1 MHEDCYELLG
11 KVAKPRKIDT
21 AALYQVF
28 TAHLPPPS
36 HGSPNALDFDYGP
49 VKEYQSKSWPN
60 AQGIGALKKAHKSI
74 AQEIG
79 PLPNVPTGPAADRGH
94 LKMHRPG
101 RANPTELGRITIN
114 GEHERH
120 LEITKWLCMQ
130 ATKAHGEISARSGSR
145 ANILCRRIFLTRY
158 GKTSFPRSLPGYSSF
173 SRLKKKSSVVKSIG
187 SCFARSSTILAVVVG
202 KEWMGEIIIIARD
215 PETQET
221 FLIEQAR
228 HHEDNHYDVY
238 DDDEVG
244 EHGEVFDTRLVTVYD
259 CQDPRSFAAPLH
271 VDCYEI
277 LQDAYK
283 PRKVT
288 LSALYDTLT
297 GYCSPTRNKHQP
309 NSLDLDYGLPSGP
322 FEVDMVNPN
331 NEFTLASPSHVDEC
345 IEDMVQEL
353 FRISRKSKKSKNGN
367 IPQTSF
373 ANGYGEKISPSKIYA
388 DMSWA
393 KHYLPRTG
401 EMRKRRIDWKRLYM
415 NLDLLGKGKGEGN
428 FKPNVRMH
436 LENWRRIWSVCTR
449 LLGECLV
456 REKKNQVAETNERKS
471 GNKSNKPTDKII
483 KGAVSSLMPLL
494 TFPADSK
501 TTYASVN
508 LINKMNDMEKAEPV
522 IRVYWTDS
530 KELAG
535 TGVHDS
541 DKNTTKTIGSEDL
554 FHSSED
560 AQIPKDDWLVAIF
573 ITTKEVSGENNP
585 KLMQRKALGIRFVF
599 LYDNFIQLGQSEG
612 DIRVLV
618 PKDEHIVVSIGGS
631 WAPGKPLEKL
641 VLLQQDLEKVPSSA
655 FSRIG
660 MSDFTSFDE
669 AQEFQPDTRIANFL
683 WRGQIPTEHKIW
695 PSYPLRLDPLM
706 PTPVE
711 ALLFENKTDDPYYKL
726 RVGVDV
732 QFQSDEN
739 ITKCYVTGKDKVEG
753 LRFLTDKGQ
762 HFIVGRI
769 GQNEKIL
776 ARGGRNGETIKG
788 FHCQWS
794 NKNTSDSALTSFG
807 VFTLDDVTWR
817 LGGERESNDSRGF
830 YWIPN
835 RPQTEYP
842 YAEVGPIHGQIDKIE
857 RLRYPDVGVQSPQA
871 VVTWLDC
878 SKPLETI
885 SVIMCHSTTT
895 ELLMITSMAFEY
907 AEGHEP
913 MYFGPFAIS
922 EPEHEK
928 NVSKQGQC
936 NCIHGGSFEVEI
948 EDIPHFEI
956 GGWNPN
962 GAYLKTLRL
971 WVDSLGIITG
981 LQFVTEAS
989 ESQKWGFCEGE
1000 HSAELDLRTKE
1011 EKTAEIK
1018 FFLDSNGR
1026 NDVGEDA
1033 VVVAVQLIEVK
1044 KPAPKPKPPKMKK
1057 YKISK

>member
-1 MHEDCYELLG
+1 MCGHTVYCALCCAPIHEYD
-11 KVAKPRKIDT
+11 
-21 AALYQVF
+21 
-28 TAHLPPPS
+28 
-36 HGSPNALDFDYGP
+36 
-49 VKEYQSKSWPN
+49 SW
-60 AQGIGALKKAHKSI
+60 GDSYCGCDDDS
-74 AQEIG
+74 
-79 PLPNVPTGPAADRGH
+79 D
-94 LKMHRPG
+94 
-101 RANPTELGRITIN
+101 
-114 GEHERH
+114 
-120 LEITKWLCMQ
+120 
-130 ATKAHGEISARSGSR
+130 SGVD
-145 ANILCRRIFLTRY
+145 I
-158 GKTSFPRSLPGYSSF
+158 
-173 SRLKKKSSVVKSIG
+173 VD
-187 SCFARSSTILAVVVG
+187 
-202 KEWMGEIIIIARD
+202 KEWMGEFIIIARD

-238 DDDEVG
+238 DGDEVG

-259 CQDPRSFAAPLH
+259 CQGPQSFAAPLH
-271 VDCYEI
+271 VDCYET

-288 LSALYDTLT
+288 LSALYDTLA
-297 GYCSPTRNKHQP
+297 GYFSPTRNKHQP

-331 NEFTLASPSHVDEC
+331 NEFALASPSHVDEC

-373 ANGYGEKISPSKIYA
+373 ANGNGEKISPSKIYA

-393 KHYLPRTG
+393 KHYLPR
-401 EMRKRRIDWKRLYM
+401 
-415 NLDLLGKGKGEGN
+415 
-428 FKPNVRMH
+428 
-436 LENWRRIWSVCTR
+436 
-449 LLGECLV
+449 
-456 REKKNQVAETNERKS
+456 
-471 GNKSNKPTDKII
+471 
-483 KGAVSSLMPLL
+483 
-494 TFPADSK
+494 
-501 TTYASVN
+501 
-508 LINKMNDMEKAEPV
+508 
-522 IRVYWTDS
+522 
-530 KELAG
+530 

-585 KLMQRKALGIRFVF
+585 KLMQRKAVGIRFVF

-618 PKDEHIVVSIGGS
+618 PKDEHIVVSIGGT

-660 MSDFTSFDE
+660 MSDFTPIDE

-683 WRGQIPTEHKIW
+683 WRGQVPTEHEIW

-711 ALLFENKTDDPYYKL
+711 ALLFENKTDDPHNNL

-732 QFQSDEN
+732 QFRGFEVSHIYKDKTIRHSIGITSAVHYFTMESDEN

-788 FHCQWS
+788 SHCQWS

-817 LGGERESNDSRGF
+817 LGGEREDKDSRGF

-842 YAEVGPIHGQIDKIE
+842 YAEVGPIHGQTDKIE
-857 RLRYPDVGVQSPQA
+857 RLRYPDY
-871 VVTWLDC
+871 DDR
-878 SKPLETI
+878 
-885 SVIMCHSTTT
+885 VIHD
-895 ELLMITSMAFEY
+895 Y
-907 AEGHEP
+907 
-913 MYFGPFAIS
+913 
-922 EPEHEK
+922 
-928 NVSKQGQC
+928 V
-936 NCIHGGSFEVEI
+936 HGFRV
-948 EDIPHFEI
+948 
-956 GGWNPN
+956 
-962 GAYLKTLRL
+962 R
-971 WVDSLGIITG
+971 
-981 LQFVTEAS
+981 
-989 ESQKWGFCEGE
+989 
-1000 HSAELDLRTKE
+1000 
-1011 EKTAEIK
+1011 
-1018 FFLDSNGR
+1018 
-1026 NDVGEDA
+1026 
-1033 VVVAVQLIEVK
+1033 
-1044 KPAPKPKPPKMKK
+1044 
-1057 YKISK
+1057 

>member
-1 MHEDCYELLG
+1 
-11 KVAKPRKIDT
+11 
-21 AALYQVF
+21 
-28 TAHLPPPS
+28 
-36 HGSPNALDFDYGP
+36 
-49 VKEYQSKSWPN
+49 
-60 AQGIGALKKAHKSI
+60 
-74 AQEIG
+74 
-79 PLPNVPTGPAADRGH
+79 
-94 LKMHRPG
+94 
-101 RANPTELGRITIN
+101 
-114 GEHERH
+114 
-120 LEITKWLCMQ
+120 
-130 ATKAHGEISARSGSR
+130 
-145 ANILCRRIFLTRY
+145 
-158 GKTSFPRSLPGYSSF
+158 
-173 SRLKKKSSVVKSIG
+173 
-187 SCFARSSTILAVVVG
+187 
-202 KEWMGEIIIIARD
+202 
-215 PETQET
+215 
-221 FLIEQAR
+221 
-228 HHEDNHYDVY
+228 
-238 DDDEVG
+238 
-244 EHGEVFDTRLVTVYD
+244 
-259 CQDPRSFAAPLH
+259 
-271 VDCYEI
+271 
-277 LQDAYK
+277 
-283 PRKVT
+283 
-288 LSALYDTLT
+288 
-297 GYCSPTRNKHQP
+297 
-309 NSLDLDYGLPSGP
+309 
-322 FEVDMVNPN
+322 
-331 NEFTLASPSHVDEC
+331 
-345 IEDMVQEL
+345 
-353 FRISRKSKKSKNGN
+353 
-367 IPQTSF
+367 
-373 ANGYGEKISPSKIYA
+373 
-388 DMSWA
+388 
-393 KHYLPRTG
+393 
-401 EMRKRRIDWKRLYM
+401 
-415 NLDLLGKGKGEGN
+415 
-428 FKPNVRMH
+428 
-436 LENWRRIWSVCTR
+436 
-449 LLGECLV
+449 
-456 REKKNQVAETNERKS
+456 
-471 GNKSNKPTDKII
+471 
-483 KGAVSSLMPLL
+483 
-494 TFPADSK
+494 
-501 TTYASVN
+501 
-508 LINKMNDMEKAEPV
+508 MEKAEPV
-522 IRVYWTDS
+522 IRVYWNAS

-535 TGVHDS
+535 IGVHDS
-541 DKNTTKTIGSEDL
+541 DKNTTKTIGSEVL

-585 KLMQRKALGIRFVF
+585 KLMQRKAVGIRFVF
-599 LYDNFIQLGQSEG
+599 LYDN
-612 DIRVLV
+612 
-618 PKDEHIVVSIGGS
+618 
-631 WAPGKPLEKL
+631 
-641 VLLQQDLEKVPSSA
+641 QDLEKVPSSA

-660 MSDFTSFDE
+660 MSDFTPFDE

-683 WRGQIPTEHKIW
+683 WRGQIPTEHEIW

-711 ALLFENKTDDPYYKL
+711 ALLFENKTDDPHYNL

-732 QFQSDEN
+732 QFRGFEVSHIYKDKT
-739 ITKCYVTGKDKVEG
+739 IRDKVEG

-776 ARGGRNGETIKG
+776 ARRGRNGETIKG
-788 FHCQWS
+788 FHSQWS

-842 YAEVGPIHGQIDKIE
+842 YAEVGPIHGQTDKIE
-857 RLRYPDVGVQSPQA
+857 RLRYPDVGVPSPQA

-913 MYFGPFAIS
+913 MYFGPFAVS

-971 WVDSLGIITG
+971 WVDSLGILTG

-1026 NDVGEDA
+1026 NDAGEDA

>member
-1 MHEDCYELLG
+1 
-11 KVAKPRKIDT
+11 
-21 AALYQVF
+21 
-28 TAHLPPPS
+28 
-36 HGSPNALDFDYGP
+36 
-49 VKEYQSKSWPN
+49 
-60 AQGIGALKKAHKSI
+60 
-74 AQEIG
+74 
-79 PLPNVPTGPAADRGH
+79 
-94 LKMHRPG
+94 
-101 RANPTELGRITIN
+101 
-114 GEHERH
+114 
-120 LEITKWLCMQ
+120 
-130 ATKAHGEISARSGSR
+130 
-145 ANILCRRIFLTRY
+145 
-158 GKTSFPRSLPGYSSF
+158 
-173 SRLKKKSSVVKSIG
+173 
-187 SCFARSSTILAVVVG
+187 
-202 KEWMGEIIIIARD
+202 
-215 PETQET
+215 
-221 FLIEQAR
+221 
-228 HHEDNHYDVY
+228 
-238 DDDEVG
+238 
-244 EHGEVFDTRLVTVYD
+244 
-259 CQDPRSFAAPLH
+259 
-271 VDCYEI
+271 
-277 LQDAYK
+277 
-283 PRKVT
+283 
-288 LSALYDTLT
+288 
-297 GYCSPTRNKHQP
+297 
-309 NSLDLDYGLPSGP
+309 
-322 FEVDMVNPN
+322 
-331 NEFTLASPSHVDEC
+331 
-345 IEDMVQEL
+345 
-353 FRISRKSKKSKNGN
+353 
-367 IPQTSF
+367 
-373 ANGYGEKISPSKIYA
+373 
-388 DMSWA
+388 
-393 KHYLPRTG
+393 
-401 EMRKRRIDWKRLYM
+401 
-415 NLDLLGKGKGEGN
+415 
-428 FKPNVRMH
+428 MH
-436 LENWRRIWSVCTR
+436 LENRCRIWSVCTR
-449 LLGECLV
+449 LLKECSV
-456 REKKNQVAETNERKS
+456 REPKKNQVAETNKRKS
-471 GNKSNKPTDKII
+471 GNRNNKPTDKII

-508 LINKMNDMEKAEPV
+508 LINRMNDMEKAEPV

-535 TGVHDS
+535 IGVHDS

-573 ITTKEVSGENNP
+573 ITTKEVSGDNNP
-585 KLMQRKALGIRFVF
+585 KLMQRKAVGIRFVF

-612 DIRVLV
+612 DIRVLA
-618 PKDEHIVVSIGGS
+618 PKDEHIVVSIGGT

-660 MSDFTSFDE
+660 MSDFTPFDE

-683 WRGQIPTEHKIW
+683 WRGQVPTEHEIW

-706 PTPVE
+706 TTPVE
-711 ALLFENKTDDPYYKL
+711 ALLFENKTDDSHYNL

-732 QFQSDEN
+732 QFRGFEVSHIDKDKTIRQSIGITSAVHYFTMESDEN

-769 GQNEKIL
+769 GQHEKIL

-807 VFTLDDVTWR
+807 VFTLDDVTWH
-817 LGGERESNDSRGF
+817 LGGEREDKDSRGF

-842 YAEVGPIHGQIDKIE
+842 YAEVGPIHGQTDKIE
-857 RLRYPDVGVQSPQA
+857 RLRYPDVGVPSPQA

-895 ELLMITSMAFEY
+895 ELLKITSMAFEY

-928 NVSKQGQC
+928 NVSKQDRC
-936 NCIHGGSFEVEI
+936 TCIHGGSFEVEI
-948 EDIPHFEI
+948 EDEPHFEI

-971 WVDSLGIITG
+971 WVDSLGILTG

-989 ESQKWGFCEGE
+989 ESQKLGFCEGE

-1011 EKTAEIK
+1011 ETAAGIK

-1033 VVVAVQLIEVK
+1033 VVVAVQMIEVK